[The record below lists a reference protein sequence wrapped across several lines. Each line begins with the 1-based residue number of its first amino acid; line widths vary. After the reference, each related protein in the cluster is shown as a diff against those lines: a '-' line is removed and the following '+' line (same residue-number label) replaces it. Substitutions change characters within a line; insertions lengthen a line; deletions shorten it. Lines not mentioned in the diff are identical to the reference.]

1 MPNERFTN
9 LPKCFWTANQQLMKR
24 FAFCSALLGLMT
36 VAVLA
41 EDTATNSTAGASPSP
56 KPALTIPAT
65 AAKDHMNKEA
75 VVTGTIVEVHQSA
88 SAVHLNF
95 EKPFPDAP
103 FTAVIFANKTNLF
116 QGIENLKGK
125 KVEVSGMIAEYRKK
139 PEIILTR
146 PDQLKVLEKV
156 AAPATAE
163 K

>member
-1 MPNERFTN
+1 MR
-9 LPKCFWTANQQLMKR
+9 R
-24 FAFCSALLGLMT
+24 FALCLASLGLMT
-36 VAVLA
+36 VEVLA
-41 EDTATNSTAGASPSP
+41 EDTATNSTAGASPNP

-88 SAVHLNF
+88 SVIHLNF

-116 QGIENLKGK
+116 SGIEKLKGK
-125 KVEVSGMIAEYRKK
+125 KVEVSGMITEYRKK

-146 PDQLKVLEKV
+146 PNQLNLLEK
-156 AAPATAE
+156 ASAPATAE